1 MESAISRRE
10 AWIEV
15 DAEDR
20 AEIADALHR
29 FCAGQDRR
37 DRELFES
44 AFSAQATLDFIGP
57 ALRLGARI
65 EVFKGPAAIA
75 DTIFSVI
82 AALDSTRTGTNLRV
96 TKNDGV
102 RASAFALV
110 EAQHVTSG
118 GHARRQSIKHIYLLE
133 LSRTGRVWSIDRMK
147 INLVWFSSEPAA
159 MLPGA
164 GG

>member
-1 MESAISRRE
+1 MESATSRRE

-20 AEIADALHR
+20 AQIDDALHR
-29 FCAGQDRR
+29 FCAGQDLQ
-37 DRELFES
+37 DRELFQS

-65 EVFKGPAAIA
+65 DVFKGPAAIA

-82 AALDSTRTGTNLRV
+82 AALDSTHSGTNVRV
-96 TKNDGV
+96 TKFDGA

-110 EAQHVTSG
+110 ETQHLTIG
-118 GHARRQSIKHIYLLE
+118 DHARRQSLRHIYLLE

-147 INLVWFSSEPAA
+147 ISLVWFSREPAV
-159 MLPGA
+159 MLTKA